1 MKKTTLLAALAL
13 AVAAV
18 GACQNAGSGNT
29 PANSTTA
36 NKAVNTANTAA
47 VNTAANSGTATA
59 AKKEMADED
68 LSGID
73 AGKPLSAD
81 DLKAQFTAKPD
92 EWKGKKVAVTG
103 LYKSYSTSDG
113 VNAASAYRTDLKDK
127 DTKTVVGCFSK
138 TRPAIW
144 DDFSKNYEKYAKDKI
159 VVRGVVA
166 GPVDYGEGAFV
177 GLEPCEIVTK

>member
-1 MKKTTLLAALAL
+1 
-13 AVAAV
+13 
-18 GACQNAGSGNT
+18 
-29 PANSTTA
+29 
-36 NKAVNTANTAA
+36 
-47 VNTAANSGTATA
+47 
-59 AKKEMADED
+59 MADED

-73 AGKPLSAD
+73 ATKPMPAD

-103 LYKSYSTSDG
+103 LYKSLSTSPG

-127 DTKTVVGCFSK
+127 DTKVAVGCFSK
-138 TRPAIW
+138 ARPAIW
-144 DDFSKNYEKYAKDKI
+144 DDFSKNYQKYEKEKI

-166 GPVDYGEGAFV
+166 GTVDYGDGAFV